1 MFGGDRGEHFQ
12 DVGRFLQDLAAVGG
26 DELGNLFLE
35 LLSESNRR
43 AYLDCGLL
51 VVIVYDVDSGF
62 LRGGRAAVDTNVAC
76 QQLRFVVVQTVV
88 G

>member
-35 LLSESNRR
+35 LLSDQTDERI
-43 AYLDCGLL
+43 A
-51 VVIVYDVDSGF
+51 I
-62 LRGGRAAVDTNVAC
+62 AA
-76 QQLRFVVVQTVV
+76 
-88 G
+88 

>member
-35 LLSESNRR
+35 LLSE
-43 AYLDCGLL
+43 GG
-51 VVIVYDVDSGF
+51 VIVHDAEGRDEGCATRGADDVGNSVPHEFAHDVRPLDIMRWCSSTP
-62 LRGGRAAVDTNVAC
+62 RS
-76 QQLRFVVVQTVV
+76 
-88 G
+88 